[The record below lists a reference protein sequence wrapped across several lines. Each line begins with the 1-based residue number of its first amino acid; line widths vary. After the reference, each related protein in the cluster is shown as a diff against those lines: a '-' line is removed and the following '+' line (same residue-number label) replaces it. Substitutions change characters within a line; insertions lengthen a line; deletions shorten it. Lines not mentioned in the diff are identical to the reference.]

1 MMSEIHG
8 AVGSYVVDA
17 LDPEERAEFESHLT
31 ACEYCRTE
39 VDQLTEAVSK
49 LAALGPTPPPTFI
62 RGNVLGDISRVR
74 PLPAPVD
81 PAPAPAAVDEL
92 QVRRLR
98 RRTRLLTALVAAVT
112 LAAVALGGWTY
123 TVLQQQQATQT
134 TASQL
139 QTELLAA
146 PDARIYPVELKA
158 GGHGSFIVARSLNR
172 AAFVGDLPALEP
184 ERRYQLWTIGPG
196 GQPRPDLLLEGGT
209 SRVEE
214 LQTPVADA
222 VGLAVSI
229 EPSSGATTPSAVQGQ
244 VKL

>member
-1 MMSEIHG
+1 MSEVHG

-31 ACEYCRTE
+31 TCDYCRTE
-39 VDQLTEAVSK
+39 VDQLSEAVSK
-49 LAALGPTPPPTFI
+49 LAALGVTPPPAFV

-74 PLPAPVD
+74 PLPEPAD
-81 PAPAPAAVDEL
+81 PAPARAAVDEL

-98 RRTRLLTALVAAVT
+98 RRTHILTALVAAIT

-123 TVLQQQQATQT
+123 AVVQQQQASQT
-134 TASQL
+134 TANPL

-158 GGHGSFIVARSLNR
+158 GGRGSFIVARSLNR

-184 ERRYQLWTIGPG
+184 DRRYQLWTIGPNR
-196 GQPRPDLLLEGGT
+196 QPRPDLLLDGGT
-209 SRVEE
+209 SQVEE
-214 LQTPVADA
+214 LRTPVADA
-222 VGLAVSI
+222 IGLAISI
-229 EPSSGATTPSAVQGQ
+229 EPSTGATTPSAVQGQ
-244 VKL
+244 VQL

>member
-1 MMSEIHG
+1 MSEVHG

-49 LAALGPTPPPTFI
+49 LAALAPTSPPAFV
-62 RGNVLGDISRVR
+62 RGNVLGDIRRVR

-81 PAPAPAAVDEL
+81 PAPGATPVDEL

-98 RRTRLLTALVAAVT
+98 RRTRILTSLVAAVA

-123 TVLQQQQATQT
+123 TVVQQQQTTQT
-134 TASQL
+134 AAGQL

-146 PDARIYPVELKA
+146 PDAQIYPVALKA
-158 GGHGSFIVARSLNR
+158 GGRGSFIVARSLNR
-172 AAFVGDLPALEP
+172 AAFLGELPALAP
-184 ERRYQLWTIGPG
+184 DRRYQLWTIGPG
-196 GQPRPDLLLEGGT
+196 GQPRPDLLLDGGT
-209 SRVEE
+209 TQPAE
-214 LQTPVADA
+214 LRTPVADA
-222 VGLAVSI
+222 VALAVSI
-229 EPSSGATTPSAVQGQ
+229 EPSTGATTPSAVQGQ
-244 VKL
+244 VRL